1 MEVGIVGLPLSG
13 KTTVF
18 GAATAGRAPAAT
30 RPDRPSAGIARVADR
45 RLGELARVG
54 GSAGTVEAEI
64 TYLDLPRAPEGFG
77 RSAGIG
83 GEMLTHLQRADALA
97 VVARAFDDPSVPHVL
112 DRIDPA
118 ADAAVVGDELALVDM
133 GIIERRLGRLAAGL
147 KGARADE
154 RAAIGRERELLE
166 RLGAGLENGVR
177 VAEAPMSADERRG
190 VSGFGL
196 LTQKPLVA
204 VANLD
209 DSQADASAAVVAD
222 VAAALS
228 LDHGR
233 AVGVFA
239 GAEVELAAMD
249 PGEAEELRTGLG
261 LGESGLSAM
270 ARACFGAL
278 SLITFFTVGP
288 REARAWAVRD
298 GACAL
303 DAAAAIHTDMSRG
316 FIRAE
321 VATCEDFTASG
332 GESGARRRGLL
343 RSEGRTYRVRDGD
356 VIHVLF
362 NV

>member
-30 RPDRPSAGIARVADR
+30 RPDRPAAGVARLADP
-45 RLGELARVG
+45 RLGELARIG
-54 GSAGTVEAEI
+54 GSDRTVEAEV

-77 RSAGIG
+77 RGAGIG

-97 VVARAFDDPSVPHVL
+97 LVARAFPDPAVPHVL

-118 ADAAVVGDELALVDM
+118 ADTAAMLDELALVDM
-133 GIIERRLGRLAAGL
+133 GIIERRLGRLAAGV
-147 KGARADE
+147 KGARAAE
-154 RAAIGRERELLE
+154 RAAMGRERGLLE

-177 VAEAPMSADERRG
+177 VGDAPMTAEERRG

-196 LTQKPLVA
+196 LTAKPLVA

-209 DSQADASAAVVAD
+209 DSQVDGADSVVSA
-222 VAAALS
+222 VAAALPA
-228 LDHGR
+228 GRAR

-239 GAEVELAAMD
+239 RAEVELAAMD
-249 PGEAEELRTGLG
+249 PADAEELRAGLG
-261 LGESGLSAM
+261 MGEPGLARM
-270 ARACFGAL
+270 VRACFDAL
-278 SLITFFTVGP
+278 DLITFFTVGP
-288 REARAWAVRD
+288 REARAWAVPD
-298 GACAL
+298 GTCAV
-303 DAAAAIHTDMSRG
+303 DAAGAIHTDMARG

-321 VATCEDFTASG
+321 VASCEDFAASG
-332 GESGARRRGLL
+332 GEAGARRRGLL
-343 RSEGRTYRVRDGD
+343 RSEGRTYTVREGD
-356 VIHVLF
+356 VVHVLF